1 LNKIQ
6 NLFKLS
12 TKCVS
17 SASAEHG
24 TKFEADKPDK
34 AAARDTELECNNV
47 TLSTLIPFKPV

>member
-1 LNKIQ
+1 MQ

-17 SASAEHG
+17 SASAEDG

-34 AAARDTELECNNV
+34 AVARDTQFECDNV
-47 TLSTLIPFKPV
+47 TLSTLIPFKTV